1 MAGTTIAVTGA
12 SGLLGQRLLPLLDAS
27 GAVDRIVGLD
37 VRDPA
42 RRTRKLEFH
51 CVDIATAELKPLLEG
66 VDVVVHLAAVV
77 GCIPDEGL
85 MARVNIGGTRR
96 ILEAA
101 SAAGVRK
108 IVRASSASV
117 YGAWPDNPVPLSED
131 ATLRPNPGFG
141 PALHDAENERLLR
154 EWHVEHPSAVVTTL
168 RIAPVVGPGAHT
180 LFASVARGRPP
191 VVVRGAAAPLQ
202 VVHVDD
208 AASALAFAVEHDLDG
223 AFNVAADSWL
233 TAEEAAHLAPRSLR
247 PPLPY
252 EAAERLLSVLW
263 AVGLGD
269 APPSV
274 LPYLAHPWVIAN
286 DRLESAGWAPRHTNE
301 EALLLGAGAPEG
313 RGALPWVV
321 AVGAVVAG
329 AAAAT
334 WWATR
339 RRRRRVH

>member
-27 GAVDRIVGLD
+27 GSVDRIVGLD

-101 SAAGVRK
+101 STAGVRK

-117 YGAWPDNPVPLSED
+117 YGAWANNPVPLSET
-131 ATLRPNPGFG
+131 APLRPNPGFA

-154 EWHVEHPSAVVTTL
+154 EWHNEHPSAVVTTL

-180 LFASVARGRPP
+180 LFATVARGRPP
-191 VVVRGAAAPLQ
+191 VTVRGATPPMQ
-202 VVHVDD
+202 VVHIDD
-208 AASALAFAVEHDLDG
+208 AAAALAFAVEHDLDG
-223 AFNVAADSWL
+223 PFNVAADSWL
-233 TAEEAAHLAPRSLR
+233 TSEEAAHLVPRAMR

-252 EAAERLLSVLW
+252 EAAERLLWALW
-263 AVGLGD
+263 STGLGD

-274 LPYLAHPWVIAN
+274 LPYLVHPWVIAN
-286 DRLESAGWAPRHTNE
+286 DRLKAAGWSPRHTNE
-301 EALLLGAGAPEG
+301 EALLLGVGVPEG
-313 RGALPWVV
+313 HGALPWVV
-321 AVGAVVAG
+321 AVGAVLVG
-329 AAAAT
+329 AAGAT

-339 RRRRRVH
+339 RRRRPR